1 MTKYQINIPVSAREL
16 VPFSAEFLRVNIIL
30 GGNGTGKSKLLN
42 RLKTQINAFGEPRQ
56 LIYVEG
62 GRAMIIPDSLQLS
75 TSDFTNYKTYLD
87 TENFYKNKRKSKI
100 STRIKDALI
109 LLEQQEQEINN
120 RFASEAN
127 SWNLTGRKTP
137 FPSKPQAPLE
147 KLFEI
152 FNEVFPSI
160 TLKFNTAA
168 KTLRCI
174 KNNTEYAPSQ
184 LSDGEKQ
191 IFCLLTDIFM
201 LAEPKSLI
209 LVDEPELNLN
219 PGLACRFWDIVENE
233 LPESIF
239 IYATHCVSFAMRN
252 HVQKIIV
259 LSKEN
264 ANFTNIDNISELDS
278 NELRELLGAIPA
290 ILSSSS
296 ALAVEGK
303 ENSFDQS
310 FYRWLLNNN
319 DLEVIPIGGC
329 TDVVSVASKT
339 GIWEKIAPAVK
350 IGGII
355 DCDYRSLE
363 ELANLNKKATLVLDY
378 HEVESYLCNPKLIS
392 EIANALSVIENIPT
406 EDEITEFILESFS
419 RQINTIAA
427 QRTFAR
433 ANIRLAVSLDKN
445 TLSSI
450 TSEED
455 LKTLVVTEAAKETQ
469 KAHHFIGEEK
479 ILIMLNE
486 ELDRCKNAYNDKLID
501 EVLLLIPGKELLNKL
516 APKAGC
522 RSERN
527 LANAVKKHI
536 NIQDYPKLVNL
547 KDRIENLIK

>member
-1 MTKYQINIPVSAREL
+1 MSKYQINIPVSAKEL
-16 VPFSAEFLRVNIIL
+16 VPFSAEFHRVNIIL

-42 RLKTQINAFGEPRQ
+42 RLKTQINSFGEPRQ

-75 TSDFTNYKTYLD
+75 QTDFNQYKTYLE
-87 TENFYKNKRKSKI
+87 TEKFYKSKRQSKI

-120 RFASEAN
+120 QFATEAYN
-127 SWNLTGRKTP
+127 WNLSGRKTP
-137 FPSKPQAPLE
+137 FPIKPQAPLE

-160 TLKFNTAA
+160 TLNFNTAA

-174 KNNTEYAPSQ
+174 KNGIEYAPSQ

-201 LAEPKSLI
+201 LAESKSLI

-259 LSKEN
+259 LGKNN
-264 ANFTNIDNISELDS
+264 ANFTNIENISELDS

-290 ILSSSS
+290 ILSSSA

-310 FYRWLLNNN
+310 FYRWLLRNN

-329 TDVVSVASKT
+329 TDVVSVATKT
-339 GIWEKIAPAVK
+339 GIWEKIAPTVK

-355 DCDYRSLE
+355 DCDYRSSE
-363 ELANLNKKATLVLDY
+363 ELINLEKQTTLVLDY
-378 HEVESYLCNPKLIS
+378 HEVESYLCDPKLIS
-392 EIANALSVIENIPT
+392 EIGTALSVIENIPT
-406 EDEITEFILESFS
+406 EDEIKEFILESFTK
-419 RQINTIAA
+419 QINIISA
-427 QRTFAR
+427 QRAFAR
-433 ANIRLAVSLDKN
+433 ANIRLAVSLDRS

-450 TSEED
+450 SSEED
-455 LKTLVVTEAAKETQ
+455 LKSLVATEAAKEAQ
-469 KAHHFIGEEK
+469 KAHETVGTEK
-479 ILIMLNE
+479 TLAILNE
-486 ELDRCKNAYNDKLID
+486 ELDRCKKALANKSID
-501 EVLLLIPGKELLNKL
+501 EILYLMPGKELLNKL
-516 APKAGC
+516 APKVGC

-536 NIQDYPKLVNL
+536 NIQDYPKLVAL
-547 KDRIENLIK
+547 KEKIENLIK